1 MYGVFY
7 KWGIPNSWM
16 VHYFMENPSIN
27 GWFGGILGNLL
38 IQKYFICPNGG
49 IYIIICV
56 YNNICCRIMVSTSR
70 DCLDVGQ
77 KSGTLVNIGSGFHP
91 SWNNQA
97 SGILRSW
104 APPHFTDAHVCTCVR
119 LIYLLYTAL
128 LRSAERIG
136 SPYFHGLGL
145 SSEPH
150 GLRIMG
156 QTVVGPKR
164 RTAFCDASRNAVSTA
179 DAPQRGQ
186 TEFTFCRLPCSYRK
200 SINIRL

>member
-1 MYGVFY
+1 
-7 KWGIPNSWM
+7 M
-16 VHYFMENPSIN
+16 VVD
-27 GWFGGILGNLL
+27 
-38 IQKYFICPNGG
+38 Q
-49 IYIIICV
+49 YIIICF
-56 YNNICCRIMVSTSR
+56 YSNICCRIMVSQQAGIVWMLVKSPGPSWTS
-70 DCLDVGQ
+70 V
-77 KSGTLVNIGSGFHP
+77 VVFHP

-104 APPHFTDAHVCTCVR
+104 APPHFTDAHICTCVH
-119 LIYLLYTAL
+119 LIHLLSTAL

-186 TEFTFCRLPCSYRK
+186 MEFTFCRLPCSYRK
-200 SINIRL
+200 SINIWL

>member
-77 KSGTLVNIGSGFHP
+77 KSGTLVNIGSGFPPFLKQP
-91 SWNNQA
+91 SKWNPPKLSTSAFHGCTYLYLRTSHLSIIYSIIALCREDRFSLLPWARTFVRAARAKNHGA
-97 SGILRSW
+97 NGCRPKTKNRILRCIQECGINNRCTSKR
-104 APPHFTDAHVCTCVR
+104 TDGVH
-119 LIYLLYTAL
+119 LLPT
-128 LRSAERIG
+128 S
-136 SPYFHGLGL
+136 
-145 SSEPH
+145 
-150 GLRIMG
+150 M
-156 QTVVGPKR
+156 Q
-164 RTAFCDASRNAVSTA
+164 
-179 DAPQRGQ
+179 
-186 TEFTFCRLPCSYRK
+186 LPEK
-200 SINIRL
+200 H

>member
-1 MYGVFY
+1 MLTRP
-7 KWGIPNSWM
+7 WSPWNLISTHWACRCWHTTASSAAIPLPW
-16 VHYFMENPSIN
+16 FPLFPSHL
-27 GWFGGILGNLL
+27 GWFGVMWDDDGWLALSSCISYPFNLPISYNWRWHCVKGHLNPIIKRSLGRDRGHFVTSLFFWLKWPPFGVTAKMLVYIYVYVGI
-38 IQKYFICPNGG
+38 
-49 IYIIICV
+49 
-56 YNNICCRIMVSTSR
+56 
-70 DCLDVGQ
+70 
-77 KSGTLVNIGSGFHP
+77 
-91 SWNNQA
+91 
-97 SGILRSW
+97 
-104 APPHFTDAHVCTCVR
+104 
-119 LIYLLYTAL
+119 